1 VARKTEIIN
10 VTSEGRDKG
19 KQFIITE
26 MPALRA
32 ERWAFRAL
40 LALAHSGVEL
50 PPGAADGGMAVLAS
64 AGLQALNSLDF
75 EEARPLLDE
84 MWSCV
89 QIVPDPKNPNITR
102 PLVIREGEGDDI
114 EELPTIFQLRE
125 RIFRLHT
132 DFFFKG
138 S

>member
-50 PPGAADGGMAVLAS
+50 PAGAADGGMAVLAS

-89 QIVPDPKNPNITR
+89 QIVPDPKNPNIVR
-102 PLVIREGEGDDI
+102 PLVIREADGDDI

-138 S
+138 K